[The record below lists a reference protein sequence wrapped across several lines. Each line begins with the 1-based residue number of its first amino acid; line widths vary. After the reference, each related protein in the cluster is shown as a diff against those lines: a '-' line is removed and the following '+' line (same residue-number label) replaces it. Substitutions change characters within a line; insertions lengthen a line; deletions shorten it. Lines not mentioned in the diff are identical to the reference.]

1 MADSAN
7 KQAALA
13 LVNRRLRIFPC
24 HADKKPMVA
33 AWEVAATAS
42 VFQTVAK
49 WDSSPDALPGLP
61 VGIQGL
67 VVFDCD
73 RKPNGSDG
81 VAAFHALCADSSVDL
96 MTAFVVETPSGGLHF
111 YFSTETPYGNS
122 SGSLPSGIDV
132 RGNGG
137 YVIAP
142 GATLPDGRSYRL
154 VHGSYDAI
162 PALPEA
168 LAAFLREK
176 QAKPLP
182 ALAAASTALPATER
196 EQRFAEAA
204 LADEVAKLTAMH
216 EGEGRNAALN
226 SAAHAIG
233 TMDGWIDLNIAA
245 NALYQASIA
254 NSYVAK
260 DGETAAKDTLTSGLI
275 AGRNNPRPLLGLP
288 SHIEAIDLSAMVRN
302 GINKWKL
309 RQIAEPAKEWLAPL
323 SDAAYIGLSG
333 EFIRLVAPHT
343 EGDPCALLIALLTV
357 VGSLM
362 GRGAYLPVGPT
373 MHYPNLFSVIVAETS
388 KGRKGTVMAEAKRFA
403 KMIDPTI
410 SNRMLGGLS
419 SGEGL
424 IEAVR
429 DARFEDAPKKES
441 HVPIPQVVDNGI
453 DDKRL
458 LVTESE
464 MGQALQA
471 AGRDGNTL
479 SATLRLAWDG
489 DELRTLARSN
499 KNICRKPHI
508 SIFGNITLDEL
519 QRLLTSTDRNN
530 GFANRFLWICAR
542 RSQLLPWGGNV
553 DETALQSLAS
563 KAAHVIHLS
572 SHYGRCGWTPDAAS
586 MWAKEYGR
594 LSSGG
599 AGLSGAMSARA
610 EAQTIRIAL
619 IYAVLEGCNNVD
631 VHHLGAA
638 LEVWRYCQ
646 DSVDYCFGHASGDTT
661 ADTILNMLGS
671 MPEGASLTQ
680 ISAHFG
686 RNKKSD
692 ELQRALATLKTS
704 GKARSESRKTNGRA
718 ADIWFTVAA

>member
-1 MADSAN
+1 MTDRE
-7 KQAALA
+7 
-13 LVNRRLRIFPC
+13 RR
-24 HADKKPMVA
+24 
-33 AWEVAATAS
+33 
-42 VFQTVAK
+42 
-49 WDSSPDALPGLP
+49 
-61 VGIQGL
+61 
-67 VVFDCD
+67 
-73 RKPNGSDG
+73 
-81 VAAFHALCADSSVDL
+81 CA
-96 MTAFVVETPSGGLHF
+96 
-111 YFSTETPYGNS
+111 
-122 SGSLPSGIDV
+122 
-132 RGNGG
+132 
-137 YVIAP
+137 
-142 GATLPDGRSYRL
+142 
-154 VHGSYDAI
+154 
-162 PALPEA
+162 
-168 LAAFLREK
+168 
-176 QAKPLP
+176 Q
-182 ALAAASTALPATER
+182 
-196 EQRFAEAA
+196 AA
-204 LADEVAKLTAMH
+204 LADEVAKLTAMP

-226 SAAHAIG
+226 SAAHTIG
-233 TMDGWIDLNIAA
+233 TMSAWIDPTFAA
-245 NALYQASIA
+245 NALYEASIA
-254 NSYVAK
+254 NGYVAK
-260 DGETAAKDTLTSGLI
+260 DGAIAAKDTIKSGLM
-275 AGRNNPRPLLGLP
+275 AGRNNPRLLLGLP
-288 SHIEAIDLSAMVRN
+288 AHLEAIDLAPMIRN
-302 GINKWKL
+302 M
-309 RQIAEPAKEWLAPL
+309 IAKYKAAHDVKPSKGWLAPL
-323 SDAAYIGLSG
+323 SDVAYIGISG

-453 DDKRL
+453 SDKRL

-479 SATLRLAWDG
+479 SATLRMAWDG

-499 KNICRKPHI
+499 KNICREPHI

-530 GFANRFLWICAR
+530 GFVNRFLWICAR

-553 DETALQSLAS
+553 DETALQELAT

-572 SHYGRCGWTPDAAS
+572 SHYGKCGWVPDAAS

-619 IYAVLEGCNNVD
+619 IYAVLDGWYV
-631 VHHLGAA
+631 GT
-638 LEVWRYCQ
+638 Q
-646 DSVDYCFGHASGDTT
+646 
-661 ADTILNMLGS
+661 
-671 MPEGASLTQ
+671 SL
-680 ISAHFG
+680 
-686 RNKKSD
+686 
-692 ELQRALATLKTS
+692 
-704 GKARSESRKTNGRA
+704 
-718 ADIWFTVAA
+718 